1 MNTIKLKAPGKI
13 NWTLNVTGRRPDG
26 YHEVEM
32 LMQSISLWDELILTE
47 CREGIEV
54 AGNARIMPLDESNLA
69 AKAAR
74 LIMDRFGVKGGVRIE
89 INKNIPVSAGLAGG
103 SADAAAVLAGLNAL
117 WQLGLSDEE
126 LAGLGAALG
135 ADIPFC
141 IFGGTALAR
150 GIGDR
155 LTSLPALEDIPLV
168 LVKPSIG
175 VSTASVYQALKL
187 DEINFRPDWEMVYQL
202 LAAGEFYLLSSYMG
216 NVLEQV
222 TAKLYPQINE
232 IKEALDNA
240 GAAVSMMTGS
250 GSAVFGVFE
259 SARQA
264 RKRKA
269 KAAIPMCFYTLHTAE
284 WKLCKEEAYGQNKC
298 CCAGRRQPQRVGR
311 EGVENKSCC
320 PSTASPWLNVIDA
333 LRDSSLITR
342 ISISGPRI
350 C

>member
-150 GIGDR
+150 GSGDR

-168 LVKPSIG
+168 LVKPSFG

-187 DEINFRPDWEMVYQL
+187 DEIGFRPDWEVVYQL

-264 RKRKA
+264 RK
-269 KAAIPMCFYTLHTAE
+269 AAEKLKLHYPHVFFASS
-284 WKLCKEEAYGQNKC
+284 YG
-298 CCAGRRQPQRVGR
+298 R
-311 EGVENKSCC
+311 GVES
-320 PSTASPWLNVIDA
+320 VQGG
-333 LRDSSLITR
+333 SLWTE
-342 ISISGPRI
+342 
-350 C
+350 